1 MRVTV
6 ARAVRALCVPV
17 ACAAVLGATP
27 AGAVEVNLP
36 IVGDQGGQGISLP
49 DLPVDSPIIDE
60 VNGTVEDVTGD
71 LGLGGEQPADPPE
84 GGSSSPSQPE
94 PAEPSAPSSPDPAPS
109 DGGSVPQPTT
119 PSPVDSGSGGGG
131 GDGGGGSNPGN
142 GAGAPADATTADPAA
157 GGSAASDSQAGDDD
171 SSANPADDEK
181 AAGTPVQ
188 ELFQEFVAL
197 PSSLLLVILALAL
210 LGLGMVVRSTMLA
223 VQARRLRARQAE
235 LHADIGAL
243 QLALMP
249 TLPERIGAVDIS
261 AAYRPFDG
269 PAAGGDFIDV
279 MALDARHFAI
289 VVGDVSGH
297 DRDALAATGLVH
309 YTVRAYLEAGL
320 EPRDAL
326 RLTDEALGHKL
337 ESNYATVLAGI
348 YDADTR
354 TLLYATAGHPA
365 PIVAGAGEDR
375 PVYAMTPP
383 PVGLGPTTGFRQTR
397 IGLAPGSRI
406 CLYTDG
412 LVDAIRDD
420 GDPVGRDGVLRAVED
435 LGDDA
440 SATLLLEALLDGSS
454 ARDDMTACV
463 LGPVDGTGASFVVE
477 EIDLG
482 PARNALRGLNAFL
495 TAYGLGGEESARVR
509 AAIEAT
515 RDLTHARLRVR
526 RGAGGISWSI
536 DSTRSENGAG
546 EHNGDGG
553 GGEFVPLADRA
564 NGAGDGHDRSTSTR

>member
-1 MRVTV
+1 MRV
-6 ARAVRALCVPV
+6 ALVRGLRVLGAPV
-17 ACAAVLGATP
+17 ACAIALGAAP
-27 AGAVEVNLP
+27 AGAVEVDLP
-36 IVGDQGGQGISLP
+36 IVGDQGGQGIALP
-49 DLPVDSPIIDE
+49 DLPVDSPIVDE
-60 VNGTVEDVTGD
+60 VNNTVEDVTGD
-71 LGLGGEQPADPPE
+71 LGLGGQQPADPPDN
-84 GGSSSPSQPE
+84 GTGTPE
-94 PAEPSAPSSPDPAPS
+94 PGPAEPSAPSSPDPTPS
-109 DGGSVPQPTT
+109 GGSVPQPTT
-119 PSPVDSGSGGGG
+119 PTPDASGGGG
-131 GDGGGGSNPGN
+131 GGGNGGGANVGN
-142 GAGAPADATTADPAA
+142 GAGAPGDGAARPASATDASEPRADREGGSENAAA
-157 GGSAASDSQAGDDD
+157 GEND
-171 SSANPADDEK
+171 
-181 AAGTPVQ
+181 AGTPVQ

-197 PSSLLLVILALAL
+197 PSSILLVILALAL
-210 LGLGMVVRSTMLA
+210 LGLGMVVRSTVLA
-223 VQARRLRARQAE
+223 IQARRLRARQAE

-249 TLPERIGAVDIS
+249 TLPERIGEVGIS

-279 MALDARHFAI
+279 MALDERRFAL

-337 ESNYATVLAGI
+337 ESNYATVLAGV

-365 PIVAGAGEDR
+365 PIIAGGGEDR
-375 PVYAMTPP
+375 PVYAMTPSP
-383 PVGLGPTTGFRQTR
+383 IGLGPTTGFRQTR
-397 IGLAPGSRI
+397 IGVAPGSRI

-412 LVDAIRDD
+412 LVDAIRAD
-420 GDPVGRDGVLRAVED
+420 GEPVGRDGIVSALEG

-440 SATLLLEALLDGSS
+440 SAPALLEKLLDGSS

-463 LGPVDGTGASFVVE
+463 LGPVDGSGASFVVE

-482 PARNALRGLNAFL
+482 PAGNALRGLNAFL
-495 TAYGLGGEESARVR
+495 AAYGLGDEEGARVR

-515 RDLTHARLRVR
+515 RDLAHTRLRLR
-526 RGAGGISWSI
+526 RGAAGVSWSV
-536 DSTRSENGAG
+536 DSTHSEHVDAQRNG
-546 EHNGDGG
+546 NGG
-553 GGEFVPLADRA
+553 GAEFVPLNGNGNGA
-564 NGAGDGHDRSTSTR
+564 NGATDGHDRTVSKR